1 MNKREKMLER
11 VSALTKKILW
21 AFGIIF
27 VIRCAISFSEIRD
40 AFSVYLIFSLI
51 GEAISITTV
60 IAALYERFLWTFDKS
75 ANVPVI
81 KGKYEGSIVSS
92 WDGKKREAKLEI
104 KQTLLKLS
112 ITMKTDESI
121 SGSITASIDEI
132 HGEKQLTYCYLN
144 KPMASVRNRSE
155 IHYGTAM
162 LNCDSRGKLIGTYF
176 TDRKTTGDML
186 FERVGNLR

>member
-1 MNKREKMLER
+1 MSER

-60 IAALYERFLWTFDKS
+60 IAALYERSLWTFDKS

-121 SGSITASIDEI
+121 GGSVTASIDEI
-132 HGEKQLTYCYLN
+132 NGEKQLTYCYLN
-144 KPMASVRNRSE
+144 RPMASVRNRSE

>member
-1 MNKREKMLER
+1 MSER

-60 IAALYERFLWTFDKS
+60 IAALYERILWTFDKS

-112 ITMKTDESI
+112 M
-121 SGSITASIDEI
+121 
-132 HGEKQLTYCYLN
+132 
-144 KPMASVRNRSE
+144 
-155 IHYGTAM
+155 
-162 LNCDSRGKLIGTYF
+162 
-176 TDRKTTGDML
+176 
-186 FERVGNLR
+186 